1 MKTVTKYKSRKEI
14 LNIKKQNAKLYPIY
28 KMFSWDLLFFYSI
41 QYLFL
46 TITKGVPAA
55 QILKVDA
62 FYPLFTMIMQ
72 VPAIICGDLLG
83 RKNGIVLGNILMSLY
98 IIILMA
104 VPGVIGIFIANI
116 IWAFG
121 YSLKGTQETNLL
133 YDSTATKG
141 GEGIYPKINGRGAS
155 GYYILDGIASLIAGY
170 LFVINGYL
178 PMYMCLAFT
187 IIATFISM
195 GFKDIYKNELQEKGS
210 IKESIKEYQTDFK
223 FSIKAILKSKRLRAL
238 ILFLAMFNSIINIM
252 STYKGNILTSL
263 DVNPETFSIL
273 NAAMTLIAGISTIY
287 QDKIHKKFRNK
298 TLSILSMSYITSMII
313 IGGLLLIN
321 NNIIVL
327 PITILL
333 LTIGRITIS
342 LYYILSERYL
352 KNFSTPKTRGRI
364 SFASETITNIIE
376 SICMFGAGLL
386 LEATDI
392 AKATLS
398 INLIFLVVFLII
410 LNYMKTRV
418 GLKPEEYKKEDI
430 ELEYSK

>member
-14 LNIKKQNAKLYPIY
+14 LNVKRQNAKLYPIY

-41 QYLFL
+41 QYLFF
-46 TITKGVPAA
+46 TITKGVPASE
-55 QILKVDA
+55 ILKVDA

-83 RKNGIVLGNILMSLY
+83 RKKSIVLGNVLISLY
-98 IIILMA
+98 ILILIIL
-104 VPGVIGIFIANI
+104 PGVTGIFIANI

-121 YSLKGTQETNLL
+121 YSLKDTQGTNLL
-133 YDSTATKG
+133 YDSTATRG

-195 GFKDIYKNELQEKGS
+195 GFKDIYKNELQEKTS
-210 IKESIKEYQTDFK
+210 IPERLKEYQTDFK
-223 FSIKAILKSKRLRAL
+223 LSIKAILKSRRLRAL

-263 DVNPETFSIL
+263 DVKPETFSIL

-287 QDKIHKKFRNK
+287 QEKIHRKFRNK
-298 TLSILSMSYITSMII
+298 TLSILSLSYITSMIL
-313 IGGLLLIN
+313 IGALLLTN
-321 NNIIVL
+321 NNIVL
-327 PITILL
+327 PIVIVL
-333 LTIGRITIS
+333 LTIRNITYS

-364 SFASETITNIIE
+364 SFASESITNIIE
-376 SICMFGAGLL
+376 SICMFGAGVL
-386 LEATDI
+386 LEVTDI
-392 AKATLS
+392 ARATIS
-398 INLIFLVVFLII
+398 INLIFLVIFIII

-418 GLKPEEYKKEDI
+418 GLKPNEYRKEDI
-430 ELEYSK
+430 ELE